1 MMEDSSIVRIDRK
14 TSIETEPRTLGF
26 DQIQFAREAARYV
39 LKTKNIEEAMRI
51 FTEGLVPVVSSINQN
66 GDEMMDSEE
75 LEYSEDNYIRSQGP
89 RDCVSAPF

>member
-1 MMEDSSIVRIDRK
+1 MEDSSNVRIDRK

-39 LKTKNIEEAMRI
+39 LKTKNIEEAMHI

-66 GDEMMDSEE
+66 GDEMIDSEE
-75 LEYSEDNYIRSQGP
+75 LEYSEDYYIRSQGP

>member
-1 MMEDSSIVRIDRK
+1 MMEDSSIVQIDRK

-75 LEYSEDNYIRSQGP
+75 LEYSEDNYIRPQGP

>member
-1 MMEDSSIVRIDRK
+1 MEDSSIVQIDRK

-51 FTEGLVPVVSSINQN
+51 FTEGLVPVVSSTDQN

-75 LEYSEDNYIRSQGP
+75 LECSEDNYIRSQGP